1 MKQLQAELMDTEAM
15 IVSLAQTVE
24 SELSSAMSTAITG
37 LLDGTKTAEEAF
49 ADMFANIGKA
59 FIDMAT
65 QIIAKQLVL
74 IALQS
79 TLKALGLS
87 FGGGGRPQY
96 PEALM
101 ETQAL
106 PVPASLKAA
115 LLTVSPHLRQVFRIT
130 G

>member
-1 MKQLQAELMDTEAM
+1 M
-15 IVSLAQTVE
+15 
-24 SELSSAMSTAITG
+24 SSAITG

-87 FGGGGRPQY
+87 FGGGGASAVPGSAY
-96 PEALM
+96 GP
-101 ETQAL
+101 QAL
-106 PVPASLKAA
+106 PVPSKGGIGNNTPSAI
-115 LLTVSPHLRQVFRIT
+115 FRIT

>member
-15 IVSLAQTVE
+15 IVSLAQTIE

-37 LLDGTKTAEEAF
+37 LLDGTQTAEEAF

-79 TLKALGLS
+79 T
-87 FGGGGRPQY
+87 
-96 PEALM
+96 
-101 ETQAL
+101 
-106 PVPASLKAA
+106 
-115 LLTVSPHLRQVFRIT
+115 
-130 G
+130 